1 MINVKALWLIIVI
14 GLAVTT
20 VQAEQFKSFDIVSA
34 DTVSVKVVFNRN
46 YPALLEVV
54 LEQPKARELEELTKT
69 SIDHKIV
76 ITINGKVVAEPIVRE
91 TVSSG
96 IIRIPANDEATAIR
110 LAKSLTTEDRNSEPS
125 IKEDFSF

>member
-1 MINVKALWLIIVI
+1 MTNVKALWLIIVI
-14 GLAVTT
+14 GLVVTT

-91 TVSSG
+91 TVSNG

-125 IKEDFSF
+125 I

>member
-1 MINVKALWLIIVI
+1 MTNVKALWLIIVI
-14 GLAVTT
+14 GLVVTT

-34 DTVSVKVVFNRN
+34 DTVSVKVVFSRN
-46 YPALLEVV
+46 YPVLLEVV
-54 LEQPKARELEELTKT
+54 LGQPKARELEELTKT

-91 TVSSG
+91 AVSSG

-110 LAKSLTTEDRNSEPS
+110 LAKSLTTEDR
-125 IKEDFSF
+125 